1 MVTGYRFTED
11 EFIFLAYFYQ
21 CTTVPAWFVC
31 EPEQI
36 DPEKALRTLERKGML
51 LKNGEKDTPHPVVEY
66 LFSQLAQT
74 RAFFG
79 GTDRI
84 FCYFARS
91 LRWPQSKAARRCVC
105 FRFRRRRTALPICGR
120 AGMNARIFSR
130 LPGRR
135 MAVSRMKQ
143 KKCFGSS
150 GRKRYEQR
158 KNSD

>member
-11 EFIFLAYFYQ
+11 EFVFLAYFYQ

-74 RAFFG
+74 RAFSAG
-79 GTDRI
+79 QTGSSAI
-84 FCYFARS
+84 
-91 LRWPQSKAARRCVC
+91 LPAAY
-105 FRFRRRRTALPICGR
+105 A
-120 AGMNARIFSR
+120 
-130 LPGRR
+130 GRR
-135 MAVSRMKQ
+135 AKRRGGAFASVSDAAGLLCLSAGERV
-143 KKCFGSS
+143 
-150 GRKRYEQR
+150 
-158 KNSD
+158 

>member
-84 FCYFARS
+84 FCYFCPFQTPQDCFAYLRESGYEREDLQPSARQEDGS
-91 LRWPQSKAARRCVC
+91 IPNETEKMLWKQWEE
-105 FRFRRRRTALPICGR
+105 AL
-120 AGMNARIFSR
+120 
-130 LPGRR
+130 
-135 MAVSRMKQ
+135 
-143 KKCFGSS
+143 
-150 GRKRYEQR
+150 
-158 KNSD
+158 

>member
-11 EFIFLAYFYQ
+11 EFVFLAYFYQ
-21 CTTVPAWFVC
+21 CMTVPAWFLC

-84 FCYFARS
+84 FCYFYPQLTLAAEQSGAAVRLLPFQTPQDCFAYLRESGYEREDLQPSARQEDGS
-91 LRWPQSKAARRCVC
+91 IPNETEKMLWKQWEE
-105 FRFRRRRTALPICGR
+105 AL
-120 AGMNARIFSR
+120 
-130 LPGRR
+130 
-135 MAVSRMKQ
+135 
-143 KKCFGSS
+143 
-150 GRKRYEQR
+150 
-158 KNSD
+158 

>member
-84 FCYFARS
+84 FCYFC
-91 LRWPQSKAARRCVC
+91 PQLTRRGGAFASVSDAAGLLC
-105 FRFRRRRTALPICGR
+105 LS
-120 AGMNARIFSR
+120 AGER
-130 LPGRR
+130 
-135 MAVSRMKQ
+135 V
-143 KKCFGSS
+143 
-150 GRKRYEQR
+150 
-158 KNSD
+158 

>member
-74 RAFFG
+74 RAFFRR
-79 GTDRI
+79 DRPDLLL
-84 FCYFARS
+84 F
-91 LRWPQSKAARRCVC
+91 LP
-105 FRFRRRRTALPICGR
+105 TAY
-120 AGMNARIFSR
+120 A
-130 LPGRR
+130 GRR
-135 MAVSRMKQ
+135 AKRRGGAFASVSDAAGLLCLSAGERV
-143 KKCFGSS
+143 
-150 GRKRYEQR
+150 
-158 KNSD
+158 

>member
-11 EFIFLAYFYQ
+11 EFVFLAYFYQ
-21 CTTVPAWFVC
+21 CMTVPAWFLC

-79 GTDRI
+79 GGR
-84 FCYFARS
+84 
-91 LRWPQSKAARRCVC
+91 PAAY
-105 FRFRRRRTALPICGR
+105 T
-120 AGMNARIFSR
+120 
-130 LPGRR
+130 GRR
-135 MAVSRMKQ
+135 AKRRGGAFASVSDAAGLLCLSAGERV
-143 KKCFGSS
+143 
-150 GRKRYEQR
+150 
-158 KNSD
+158 

>member
-1 MVTGYRFTED
+1 MATSYRFTED
-11 EFIFLAYFYQ
+11 EFVFLAYFYQ
-21 CTTVPAWFVC
+21 CMTVPAWFLC

-84 FCYFARS
+84 FCYFCPQLTLAAEQSGAAVRLLPFQTPQDCFAYLCDCGFAGDDLQFSAADDAGIAEETMES
-91 LRWPQSKAARRCVC
+91 LKNMWEAAC
-105 FRFRRRRTALPICGR
+105 
-120 AGMNARIFSR
+120 
-130 LPGRR
+130 
-135 MAVSRMKQ
+135 
-143 KKCFGSS
+143 
-150 GRKRYEQR
+150 EQ
-158 KNSD
+158 

>member
-84 FCYFARS
+84 FCYFCPQLTLAAEQSGAALRLHPFQTPQDCFAYLRESGYEREDLQPSARQEDGGIPNETEKM
-91 LRWPQSKAARRCVC
+91 LWKQWEE
-105 FRFRRRRTALPICGR
+105 AL
-120 AGMNARIFSR
+120 
-130 LPGRR
+130 
-135 MAVSRMKQ
+135 
-143 KKCFGSS
+143 
-150 GRKRYEQR
+150 
-158 KNSD
+158 

>member
-84 FCYFARS
+84 FCYFC
-91 LRWPQSKAARRCVC
+91 PQLTLAAEQSGAAVRLLSD
-105 FRFRRRRTALPICGR
+105 A
-120 AGMNARIFSR
+120 AGLLCLSAGER
-130 LPGRR
+130 
-135 MAVSRMKQ
+135 V
-143 KKCFGSS
+143 
-150 GRKRYEQR
+150 
-158 KNSD
+158 

>member
-84 FCYFARS
+84 FCYFCPQLTLAAEQSGAAVRLLPFQTPQDCFSYLCECGLEREDLQISAAEGAGIAEESVES
-91 LRWPQSKAARRCVC
+91 LKNMWEAAC
-105 FRFRRRRTALPICGR
+105 
-120 AGMNARIFSR
+120 
-130 LPGRR
+130 
-135 MAVSRMKQ
+135 
-143 KKCFGSS
+143 
-150 GRKRYEQR
+150 EQ
-158 KNSD
+158 